1 MNKQFK
7 LINKGVRMNAQR
19 AVAQAPEGYI
29 VVIKQETRSFA
40 QNAKLWAML
49 SDVSKQV
56 EYHGRRLNT
65 NDWKTLFTGSLRGL
79 DMIPSI
85 NGDGS
90 FVMLGESTSKMSKKR
105 FIELIE
111 MIYAFGVENS
121 VVWSETASKA
131 FSEYLDRC
139 GG

>member
-1 MNKQFK
+1 MSKQEFR
-7 LINKGVRMNAQR
+7 LINNGVRMNAQR
-19 AVAQAPEGYI
+19 AVAQAPDGYI
-29 VVIKQETRSFA
+29 VVIRSETRSLV

-56 EYHGRRLNT
+56 VYHGRKLST

-90 FVMLGESTSKMSKKR
+90 FVMLGESTSNMNKRR

-111 MIYAFGVENS
+111 MIYAFGVENN
-121 VVWSETASKA
+121 VVWSETASRA
-131 FSEYLDRC
+131 FSEYLDRYC
-139 GG
+139 